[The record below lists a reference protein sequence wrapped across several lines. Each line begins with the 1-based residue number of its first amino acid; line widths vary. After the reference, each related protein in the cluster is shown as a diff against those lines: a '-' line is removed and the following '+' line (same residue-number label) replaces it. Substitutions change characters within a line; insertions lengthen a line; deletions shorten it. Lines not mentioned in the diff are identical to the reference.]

1 MIDFTEAKKNQT
13 LVDEFL
19 LDNIN
24 TMKGEGSS
32 MADIVTTVLSF
43 VIALIISTVIIY
55 VVAKLLGETE
65 EIKTA
70 LIAALIGTV
79 VYTIIYYLLGT
90 GWIAAFIAGI
100 AWLLALQVLYKIG
113 WLKSLLIAVAIW
125 IVTTIVGW
133 LLPTLTGP
141 M

>member
-1 MIDFTEAKKNQT
+1 MTDVVSA
-13 LVDEFL
+13 
-19 LDNIN
+19 
-24 TMKGEGSS
+24 
-32 MADIVTTVLSF
+32 VLSF
-43 VIALIISTVIIY
+43 VIALIISTVIIF

-65 EIKTA
+65 DIKTA

-79 VYTIIYYLLGT
+79 VYTIMYHLLGT

-100 AWLLALQVLYKIG
+100 ASLLALLSPLYKIG

-133 LLPTLTGP
+133 LLPTLTVP